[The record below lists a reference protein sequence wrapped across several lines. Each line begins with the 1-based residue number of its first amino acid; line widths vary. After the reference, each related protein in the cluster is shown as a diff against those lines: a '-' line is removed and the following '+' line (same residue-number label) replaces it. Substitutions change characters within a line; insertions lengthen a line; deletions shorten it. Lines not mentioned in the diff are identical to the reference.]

1 MPRRSRTSS
10 SNNMSALRVAIL
22 GCGGAVPAHGR
33 HPSAQLVMAEGF
45 VGLVDCGEGTQFRL
59 KAMHLP
65 WGKIRYIFISHLHG
79 DHVYGLPPLLTTWHL
94 TGRTLPLDIWSPP
107 GLEDMITHLFAH
119 TRCRPGFPIRFHEV
133 QEGDANRLV
142 VTRNVTVRSFPLRHR
157 IPCSGFL
164 IEAEVTSGGDR
175 RAFPRIDV
183 TDMQDNDKSILRY
196 AYCSDTAFDENILRH
211 VRGANLMYHEAT
223 FREMHRDKA
232 TQTGH
237 STALDAANLAAQ
249 AEVGQLLI
257 GHFSARYPDAG
268 LLLAEARQRFPATNG
283 AEEGQVYVVT

>member
-1 MPRRSRTSS
+1 
-10 SNNMSALRVAIL
+10 MSALRVAIL

-33 HPSAQLVMAEGF
+33 HPSAQLVMADGF
-45 VGLVDCGEGTQFRL
+45 VSLVDCGEGTQFRL
-59 KAMHLP
+59 KAMQLP

-79 DHVYGLPPLLTTWHL
+79 DHVYGLAPLLTTWHL

-107 GLEDMITHLFAH
+107 GLEDMISHLFEH
-119 TRCRPGFPIRFHEV
+119 TRCQPGFPIRFHEIG
-133 QEGDANRLV
+133 EGAANRLL

-164 IEAEVTSGGDR
+164 FEEEVTSEGVR
-175 RAFPRIDV
+175 MVFSRINV
-183 TDMQDNDKSILRY
+183 TDEQDKVKIIRRY